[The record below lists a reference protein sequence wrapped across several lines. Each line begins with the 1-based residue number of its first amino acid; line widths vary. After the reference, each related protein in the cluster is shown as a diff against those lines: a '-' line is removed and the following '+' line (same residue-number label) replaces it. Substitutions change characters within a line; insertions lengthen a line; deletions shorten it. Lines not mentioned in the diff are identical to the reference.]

1 MCVILF
7 SLQLASRDAIVLAL
21 KLWLTSAN
29 SLRSHR
35 SLSLVCSSESSR
47 ISLVGRALLG
57 PLSLLCCPQDRGEVK

>member
-35 SLSLVCSSESSR
+35 SLSLVCSSESSC
-47 ISLVGRALLG
+47 ISLVGWALLG
-57 PLSLLCCPQDRGEVK
+57 PLSLLCCPQDQGEVK